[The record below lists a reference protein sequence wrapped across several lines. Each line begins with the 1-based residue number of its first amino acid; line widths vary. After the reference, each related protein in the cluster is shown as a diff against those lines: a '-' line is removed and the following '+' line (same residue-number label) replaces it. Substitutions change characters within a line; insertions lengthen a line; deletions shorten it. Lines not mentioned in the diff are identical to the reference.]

1 MGATLVVHSATKY
14 MTGNG
19 TVTGG
24 VVVDSGKFDWSASDK
39 FPSLSASPNPP
50 ITG

>member
-1 MGATLVVHSATKY
+1 MGATLVVHSLTKY

-24 VVVDSGKFDWSASDK
+24 VVVDNGKTDWLQRQV
-39 FPSLSASPNPP
+39 PSLSRPNPP
-50 ITG
+50 TA